1 MEGRVRGW
9 GWAGVSE
16 FFSTKK
22 SNFKSKYFLG
32 GGGRRW
38 RWGRGGG
45 ARVSEIFY
53 KVSKSKTIV
62 FFFFFFFFFLWGG
75 GVGG

>member
-32 GGGRRW
+32 GGGAEVAV
-38 RWGRGGG
+38 GEGGG
-45 ARVSEIFY
+45 
-53 KVSKSKTIV
+53 
-62 FFFFFFFFFLWGG
+62 G
-75 GVGG
+75 